1 MNTSAFRIGALL
13 IAGLLAFLALTAFF
27 TVPQTQHAIVLR
39 FGAVRSVISQPG
51 LYLKTPFIEN
61 VTYVDKR
68 VLDLDLPVQTILSTD
83 RQNLEVDAFS
93 RYRVIDPL
101 RFYQAVNNVQNA
113 NARLTSFTNSAM
125 RNVLANASTTDIVRT
140 RRGELMNEIQE
151 AVNRQSRGLG
161 IEIVDVRLTRVDLP
175 PQNSEAVYNRMRTER
190 QREAA
195 DLRANGQR
203 EAQSIRARAEREAT
217 VIVAEAGRRSE
228 ELRGQG
234 DAERNR
240 ILAEA
245 FQRDPDFFS
254 FYRSMQAYEA
264 GFRPGDTRLVL
275 SPNSDFLRYF
285 TDPMGRN
292 ANGAAQP
299 RPPGAPVAPPP
310 GPQSAAP
317 APAPAASVAAAA
329 PPPPVDVPAARPVL
343 PQ

>member
-1 MNTSAFRIGALL
+1 MNNPAIRMGGL
-13 IAGLLAFLALTAFF
+13 ILAGLLALLLFASLF
-27 TVPQTQHAIVLR
+27 TVYQTQYAIVLR
-39 FGAVRSVISQPG
+39 FGAVQKVIAQPG
-51 LYLKTPFIEN
+51 LYMKAPFIETVLN
-61 VTYVDKR
+61 VDKR

-83 RQNLEVDAFS
+83 RQNLEVDAFA
-93 RYRVIDPL
+93 RYRIVDPL
-101 RFYQAVNNVQNA
+101 RFFQAVNNVQNA
-113 NARLTSFTNSAM
+113 GARLTSFTNSAL
-125 RNVLANASTTDIVRT
+125 RNVLANANTTDIIRT
-140 RRGELMNEIQE
+140 RRGELMNEIQDI
-151 AVNRQSRGLG
+151 VNRQARSLG
-161 IEIVDVRLTRVDLP
+161 IEMVDVRLTRVDLP

-203 EAQSIRARAEREAT
+203 EAQSIRARADREST
-217 VIVAEAGRRSE
+217 VIVAEATQRSE

-254 FYRSMQAYEA
+254 FYRSMQAYET

-285 TDPMGRN
+285 NDPMGRGN
-292 ANGAAQP
+292 VGGGT
-299 RPPGAPVAPPP
+299 RSAPPP
-310 GPQSAAP
+310 APPAPPAPGPQAGAAP
-317 APAPAASVAAAA
+317 GAGV
-329 PPPPVDVPAARPVL
+329 PVARPAV

>member
-1 MNTSAFRIGALL
+1 MNPSAIRMGALVL
-13 IAGLLAFLALTAFF
+13 AGLAALLALTAFF
-27 TVPQTQHAIVLR
+27 TVHQTQHAIVLR

-51 LYLKTPFIEN
+51 LYWKTPFVEN
-61 VTYVDKR
+61 VLNVDKR

-83 RQNLEVDAFS
+83 RQNLEVDAFA

-113 NARLTSFTNSAM
+113 SARLTSFTNSAM
-125 RNVLANASTTDIVRT
+125 RNTLANASTTDIVRT

-151 AVNRQSRGLG
+151 SVNRQARGLG
-161 IEIVDVRLTRVDLP
+161 IEIVDLRLTRVDLP
-175 PQNSEAVYNRMRTER
+175 PQNSDAVYNRMRTER

-203 EAQSIRARAEREAT
+203 EALTIRARAEREST
-217 VIVAEAGRRSE
+217 VIVAEATRRSE

-245 FQRDPDFFS
+245 FQRDPDFFA
-254 FYRSMQAYEA
+254 FYRSMQAYET
-264 GFRPGDTRLVL
+264 GFRAGDTRLVL

-285 TDPMGRN
+285 TDPTGRPG
-292 ANGAAQP
+292 GAAAA
-299 RPPGAPVAPPP
+299 RPAAPT
-310 GPQSAAP
+310 AP
-317 APAPAASVAAAA
+317 APAPQSALPVPGASAAA
-329 PPPPVDVPAARPVL
+329 AARPVV